1 MAAASDPPDSTTQFA
16 LNAQS
21 LTRRLSSD
29 MEVHEIS
36 LSLARGDIVG
46 LLGLNGAGKST
57 TLRMLSGVL
66 RPDKGTVTINGF
78 SLSEQPLSA
87 RSELGYLPDT
97 PPLYDDMRVSE
108 YLSFTGKVRDLKGKA
123 LSERLSVVIEQC
135 MLGSVQRQLIGSLSK
150 GFRQRVGL
158 AQAIIHEPALLLLD
172 EPNNGLDP
180 QQLDSMRQLIK
191 EISKNSAVLLST
203 HLLSEAQSL
212 CNRVAIMHRG
222 KLVADR
228 PANGADLADIFQ
240 AAIQ

>member
-1 MAAASDPPDSTTQFA
+1 
-16 LNAQS
+16 
-21 LTRRLSSD
+21 
-29 MEVHEIS
+29 MEVQDIT
-36 LSLARGDIVG
+36 LSMARGDIVG

-66 RPDKGTVTINGF
+66 LPDKGTISINGF

-97 PPLYDDMRVSE
+97 PPLYDDMRVAE
-108 YLSFTGKVRDLKGKA
+108 YLAFTGKVRALKGNA
-123 LSERLSVVIEQC
+123 LSERLRIVVEQC

-150 GFRQRVGL
+150 GFKQRVGL

-180 QQLDSMRQLIK
+180 QQLDSMRELIK
-191 EISKNSAVLLST
+191 EISKTSAVLLST
-203 HLLSEAQSL
+203 HLLAEAQSL
-212 CNRVAIMHRG
+212 CNRVAIMHKG

-228 PANGADLADIFQ
+228 PANGADLADVFQ

>member
-123 LSERLSVVIEQC
+123 LSERLSVV
-135 MLGSVQRQLIGSLSK
+135 MSK